1 MNGSET
7 IHTCIHTSLM
17 RDATRVHDVMSARSR
32 VDEERGLGCDVMY
45 CT

>member
-7 IHTCIHTSLM
+7 IHTYIHTSLM

-32 VDEERGLGCDVMY
+32 VDEGRGLGCDAMY